1 VSSFPSSTSVLPRQD
16 LQIAPVG
23 EDGPDFSTLKRAFE
37 EVATNNRPYCTQ
49 TAQNYS
55 TRYAI
60 WSGQSADG
68 KKHSRGP
75 QGQTEPVPWDGASD
89 LRVYLV
95 DNLIND
101 KVAMIMEAINKASL
115 VAEPVEGNDIK
126 RAKQVSL
133 FMRWLINS
141 QMPDFDRE
149 IELMA
154 QYLQEKGAAVMGQF
168 WERSQE
174 KVLTVIRLTDLQ
186 AQFQDIDMQ
195 MLLDSGDADDYLKSL
210 FEEIYGVTR
219 AKANKMLKELAGKG
233 ETTVAVVGRERSYP
247 VMRAFN
253 LDTDL
258 FIPPDTT
265 DIEMAT
271 GIYRVQY
278 YTPEKL
284 RSLVNTDG
292 WDKNWVENAI
302 ATAKGKMLSVTPV
315 EYMQPMSRS
324 FVYTQQRFTDKIGV
338 VWAYQRMSDE
348 DGVPGVYLTIFSPD
362 LPATQGGNAGA
373 GVTYGAHK
381 GYAKFS
387 LFGDND
393 GRYPFVLYRRE
404 YLSRKLHDSRGLP
417 EPLKPLQDTIKAH
430 KDSRIDTASYNV
442 MPTIFYPIGRPL
454 LKWGAGARVPE
465 RRPNEYHYGQPIP
478 FDETTEASLATLSND
493 ARDYAGF
500 APSDSDEP
508 INPTKNQA
516 EINKIFGSLA
526 ASLRQ
531 IWNLFKKY
539 GNEVTYFRVVGVQS
553 EEATEFQ
560 RGPEEED
567 FFFKWRYN
575 LRDADSDYSIE
586 KIKSMMEIA
595 SAMDRTGA
603 VDWTEFLQVALELQ
617 DPNIASRV
625 LRPAEVDTEKVIM
638 EVQDDLTKIFSGV
651 AVNLKPNTPPQ
662 IAMQTIQNWAQSPD
676 VVARYQADEAF
687 KERVDAYTQQVEMAA
702 MQNENKIV
710 GRLGAV
716 QPTPVIGPSAVA

>member
-1 VSSFPSSTSVLPRQD
+1 M
-16 LQIAPVG
+16 
-23 EDGPDFSTLKRAFE
+23 
-37 EVATNNRPYCTQ
+37 
-49 TAQNYS
+49 
-55 TRYAI
+55 
-60 WSGQSADG
+60 
-68 KKHSRGP
+68 
-75 QGQTEPVPWDGASD
+75 PWDGASD
-89 LRVYLV
+89 LRVYLA

-101 KVAMIMEAINKASL
+101 KVAMILEAINKASL
-115 VAEPVEGNDIK
+115 VAQPVEGNDIK
-126 RAKQVSL
+126 RSKQVST
-133 FMRWLINS
+133 FMRWMIKT
-141 QMPDFDRE
+141 QMPDFERE
-149 IELMA
+149 IELGA
-154 QYLQEKGAAVMGQF
+154 QYLQEKGAFVMGQF
-168 WERSQE
+168 WETSQE

-186 AQFQDIDMQ
+186 QQFPEIDLQ

-210 FEEIYGVTR
+210 FEEIYGVAR
-219 AKANKMLKELAGKG
+219 AKSAKMLRELTNKG

-302 ATAKGKMLSVTPV
+302 ATAKGKMLSVTPQ

-338 VWAYQRMSDE
+338 VWGYQRLSDE
-348 DGVPGVYLTIFSPD
+348 EGVPGVYLTVFSPD
-362 LPATQGGNAGA
+362 LPPSQGGNAGA
-373 GVTYGAHK
+373 GVTYGPHN
-381 GYAKFS
+381 GYAKFT

-465 RRPNEYHYGQPIP
+465 RRPNEYHYGTPIP
-478 FDETTEASLATLSND
+478 FDETTEASLATLVND

-500 APSDSDEP
+500 AKSDSDEP

-516 EINKIFGSLA
+516 EINKIF
-526 ASLRQ
+526 ASLSASLQQVWR
-531 IWNLFKKY
+531 LFKKY
-539 GNEVTYFRVVGVQS
+539 GNEVTYYRVVGIQS
-553 EEATEFQ
+553 AEDTKFE
-560 RGPEEED
+560 RGPEDED
-567 FFFKWRYN
+567 FWFSFQYDV
-575 LRDADSDYSIE
+575 RDGESDFSLE
-586 KIKSMMEIA
+586 KIKNMMEVA
-595 SAMDRTGA
+595 AAMDRTGA
-603 VDWTEFLQVALELQ
+603 VDWTEFLQVALEKF
-617 DPNIASRV
+617 DPSIASRV
-625 LRPAEVDTEKVIM
+625 LRPAEVGTEKVIM
-638 EVQDDLTKIFSGV
+638 EVQDDLTKLWSGI
-651 AVNLKPNTPPQ
+651 AVNVKPNTPTQ

-687 KERVDAYTQQVEMAA
+687 KGRVDAYSQQVQMLQ
-702 MQNENKIV
+702 MQNDNKQV

-716 QPTPVIGPSAVA
+716 QPTPVIGPSAV

>member
-1 VSSFPSSTSVLPRQD
+1 MSSYTAPSSVLPKAD
-16 LQIAPVG
+16 LQLAPIG
-23 EDGPDFSTLKRAFE
+23 ESGPDFNQLKLSFQKT
-37 EVATNNRPYCTQ
+37 VADCNPYVTQ
-49 TAQNYS
+49 TSVNYA

-60 WSGQSADG
+60 WGGQSADG

-75 QGQTEPVPWDGASD
+75 NGQVEPVPWDGASD
-89 LRVYLV
+89 LRVFLV

-101 KVAMIMEAINKASL
+101 KVAMILEAINKASL
-115 VAEPVEGNDIK
+115 VAQPVEGNDIK
-126 RAKQVSL
+126 RAKQVST
-133 FMRWLINS
+133 FMKWMIKT

-149 IELMA
+149 VELMA

-168 WERSQE
+168 WETSQE
-174 KVLTVIRLTDLQ
+174 KILTAIRLSDLQ
-186 AQFQDIDMQ
+186 QQFPDIDLQ
-195 MLLDSGDADDYLKSL
+195 QLLASGDADDYLKTI
-210 FEEIYGVTR
+210 FEEIYGVGR
-219 AKANKMLKELAGKG
+219 AKAAKMVKELKDEG

-265 DIEMAT
+265 DIEQAT

-302 ATAKGKMLSVTPV
+302 ATMKGKMLSVTPI

-338 VWAYQRMSDE
+338 VWAYQRLSDE
-348 DGVPGVYLTIFSPD
+348 DGVPGIYLTIFSPD
-362 LPATQGGNAGA
+362 LQPSEGGVSWGK
-373 GVTYGAHK
+373 HK

-387 LFGDND
+387 LYGDTD

-430 KDSRIDTASYNV
+430 KDARIDTASYNI
-442 MPTIFYPIGRPL
+442 MPTIFYPVGRPI

-478 FDETTEASLATLSND
+478 FDETTEASLATLNND

-500 APSDSDEP
+500 AKSDSDEP

-516 EINKIFGSLA
+516 EINKIFASLA
-526 ASLRQ
+526 ASLHQ

-539 GNEVTYFRVVGVQS
+539 GNEVVYYRVVGVQS
-553 EEATEFQ
+553 EEATRFE
-560 RGPEEED
+560 RGPEDED
-567 FFFKWRYN
+567 FIFEYRYN
-575 LRDADSDYSIE
+575 LRDADSDYSLE
-586 KIKSMMEIA
+586 KIKNMMEIA
-595 SAMDRTGA
+595 AAMDRTGA
-603 VDWTEFLQVALELQ
+603 VDWTEFLQVALETQ
-617 DPNIASRV
+617 DPNIAARV
-625 LRPAEVDTEKVIM
+625 LRPAEVGTQKVIN
-638 EVQDDLTKIFSGV
+638 EVQEDLTKLFAGV
-651 AVNLKPNTPPQ
+651 AVNVKPNTPPQ
-662 IAMQTIQNWAQSPD
+662 IAMVTIQNWAQSPD
-676 VVARYQADEAF
+676 VVARYQADAAF
-687 KERVDAYTQQVEMAA
+687 KERVDVYVQQVQMLQA
-702 MQNENKIV
+702 QQENKVI

-716 QPTPVIGPSAVA
+716 QPTPVINGS

>member
-1 VSSFPSSTSVLPRQD
+1 MSSYNGSGTVLPDTR
-16 LQIAPVG
+16 LQLAPVG
-23 EDGPDFSTLKRAFE
+23 ETGPEFTQLKASFQKT
-37 EVATNNRPYCTQ
+37 VTDCNPYVVQ
-49 TAQNYS
+49 TSANYA

-60 WSGQSADG
+60 WGGQSADG
-68 KKHSRGP
+68 KKHARGP
-75 QGQTEPVPWDGASD
+75 QGQAEPVPWDGASD

-101 KVAMIMEAINKASL
+101 KVAMILEAINKASL

-133 FMRWLINS
+133 FMRWMINS
-141 QMPDFDRE
+141 QMPDFERE
-149 IELMA
+149 IELLA

-168 WERSQE
+168 WETSQE
-174 KVLTVIRLTDLQ
+174 KTLQALRLTDFQ
-186 AQFQDIDMQ
+186 AQFPDIDMLQ
-195 MLLDSGDADDYLKSL
+195 LLQSGDADDYLKST

-219 AKANKMLKELAGKG
+219 AKAQKMLRELANTGT
-233 ETTVAVVGRERSYP
+233 TTVAIVGKERSYP

-302 ATAKGKMLSVTPV
+302 ATCKGKMLSVTPV

-324 FVYTQQRFTDKIGV
+324 FIYTQQRFTDKIGV
-338 VWAYQRMSDE
+338 VWAYQRLSDE

-362 LPATQGGNAGA
+362 LPASNGGNG
-373 GVTYGAHK
+373 GPGIEYGAHK

-393 GRYPFVLYRRE
+393 GKYPFVLYRRE

-430 KDSRIDTASYNV
+430 KDGRIDTASYNI
-442 MPTIFYPIGRPL
+442 MPPIMYPLGRPP
-454 LKWGAGARVPE
+454 LKWGAGARIPE
-465 RRPNEYHYGQPIP
+465 RRQGEYHHNDPIP
-478 FDETTEASLATLSND
+478 FDETTEASLATLNND

-500 APSDSDEP
+500 APSNSDEP

-516 EINKIFGSLA
+516 EINKLFGSLA
-526 ASLRQ
+526 QSLRQ
-531 IWNLFKKY
+531 VWNLFKKY
-539 GNEVTYFRVVGVQS
+539 GNETTYFRVVGVQS
-553 EEATEFQ
+553 DETTEFH

-567 FFFKWRYN
+567 FFFRFK
-575 LRDADSDYSIE
+575 YSIRDGDSEYSLE
-586 KIKSMMEIA
+586 KIQKMMELAA
-595 SAMDRTGA
+595 SMDRTGA
-603 VDWTEFLQVALELQ
+603 VDWTEFLQVAFETV
-617 DPNIASRV
+617 DPNIASRI
-625 LRPAEVDTEKVIM
+625 LRPAEVGTEKVID
-638 EVQDDLTKIFSGV
+638 EVQNDLTKLWSGISTNV
-651 AVNLKPNTPPQ
+651 RPNTPPQ
-662 IAMQTIQNWAQSPD
+662 IAMTTLQNWAQSPD
-676 VVARYQADEAF
+676 VVARFQSDESFAA
-687 KERVDAYTQQVEMAA
+687 RATAYYKQVEMLQ
-702 MQNENKIV
+702 MQAENRVV
-710 GRLGAV
+710 GRLGATM
-716 QPTPVIGPSAVA
+716 PTPVLGS